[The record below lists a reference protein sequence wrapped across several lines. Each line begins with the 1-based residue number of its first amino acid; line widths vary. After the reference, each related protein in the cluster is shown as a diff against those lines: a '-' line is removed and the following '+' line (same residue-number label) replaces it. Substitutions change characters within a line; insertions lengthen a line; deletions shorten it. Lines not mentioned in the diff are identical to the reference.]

1 MKLLLLPLI
10 ATALVAAQTGPESV
24 TRASFTSGEKQKL
37 YINGGRTQ
45 TVGKKVEGRPG
56 FFSLDLSTAW
66 SKATPAWKKLD
77 PLPRLANQTGEANI
91 VLSKD
96 GATLYVSQGLNFLP
110 YTLATG
116 VADEEQ
122 GMDEDMGSF
131 TLGPIRDTDSG
142 KLYGVG
148 ACRID
153 NSTTYGAKPQCV
165 LSTYDP
171 LVGRLLKTSSFSGL
185 EFGHGDLPNVQGVYS
200 SSTKLLYFLNNST
213 DFAGVSGNK
222 ATISQYD
229 DKTRSVQATGS
240 TGEIPDARGGA
251 CFASAFDGTKIVL
264 AGGLKQASNSTSNAV
279 QSDVYIFDITTA
291 AWTKLKDAPSAFA
304 YGVCAVSGDHLI
316 VYGGYSEYT
325 ASVNGSIVYRED
337 GSANGTIAYN
347 NAISILDLKT
357 NTWVDEY
364 KPSAAVLQSSALSV
378 FGGMKTMMYSSAL
391 ALSVVGSLL

>member
-1 MKLLLLPLI
+1 MPLSLPIHL
-10 ATALVAAQTGPESV
+10 
-24 TRASFTSGEKQKL
+24 
-37 YINGGRTQ
+37 
-45 TVGKKVEGRPG
+45 
-56 FFSLDLSTAW
+56 
-66 SKATPAWKKLD
+66 
-77 PLPRLANQTGEANI
+77 
-91 VLSKD
+91 
-96 GATLYVSQGLNFLP
+96 
-110 YTLATG
+110 
-116 VADEEQ
+116 
-122 GMDEDMGSF
+122 
-131 TLGPIRDTDSG
+131 
-142 KLYGVG
+142 
-148 ACRID
+148 
-153 NSTTYGAKPQCV
+153 
-165 LSTYDP
+165 
-171 LVGRLLKTSSFSGL
+171 
-185 EFGHGDLPNVQGVYS
+185 
-200 SSTKLLYFLNNST
+200 
-213 DFAGVSGNK
+213 
-222 ATISQYD
+222 
-229 DKTRSVQATGS
+229 
-240 TGEIPDARGGA
+240 
-251 CFASAFDGTKIVL
+251 AFDGTKIVL